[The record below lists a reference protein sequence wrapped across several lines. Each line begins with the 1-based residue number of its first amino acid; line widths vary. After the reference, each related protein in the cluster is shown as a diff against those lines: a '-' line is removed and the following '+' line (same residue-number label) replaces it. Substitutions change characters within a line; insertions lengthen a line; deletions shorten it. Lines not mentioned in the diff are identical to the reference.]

1 MDSKAD
7 YNQTNLTIGISE
19 IIYEE
24 SKNTSVGL
32 SNNKIYFVTII
43 TINIYKRVCLNYKY
57 DKLSF
62 STQTPSPQRFRR
74 FLAGALFFCRF

>member
-7 YNQTNLTIGISE
+7 YNQTNLKIGISE

-32 SNNKIYFVTII
+32 SNNKIYFVTI
-43 TINIYKRVCLNYKY
+43 Y
-57 DKLSF
+57 D
-62 STQTPSPQRFRR
+62 
-74 FLAGALFFCRF
+74 